1 VLRYTVCETRCNLY
15 VQHTMTHASIFEQ
28 FAAAHP
34 DCGVTFDVDEKY
46 MGDWLMRAGPD
57 DAPLALARPKTSA
70 QVAQILACCNRH
82 GIAVVPQGGL
92 TGLTGGAVP
101 SRGAVLL
108 SLERMAQIEAVDPV
122 AQTIIVDAGVPLQRI
137 QEAADDAGLMFPLD
151 IGSRGTCQ
159 IGGNLSTN
167 AGGNRVLRYGMAR
180 AMVLG
185 LEAVLADGTIVSSM
199 NQMLKNNA
207 GFDLKQ
213 VFIGSEGTLGIITR
227 VVLRLVPRPRTMAVS
242 LASFADYAACEAY
255 LALARDR
262 LGDALSAFEVMW
274 PDFYD
279 RACARK
285 ASAPPLPPGA
295 GAYALIEISTSDDGA
310 QGRMEAYLET
320 ALTAGLVDDAI
331 VAQSEAQTRAIWAI
345 RDMGGELI
353 RAYDPVGNFDVS
365 VATSQIGAFVTRC
378 RATLEARWPGIKTI
392 FFGHVCDG
400 NVHLIAGGFAQ
411 DQLEAVEMAVYEVT
425 RDHAGSI
432 SAEHGIGLHK
442 RDHLHL
448 SRSRE
453 EIDLMRVMKKAFD
466 PRGILNPGK
475 VLA

>member
-1 VLRYTVCETRCNLY
+1 LY
-15 VQHTMTHASIFEQ
+15 VLCPMTHRETLEAL
-28 FAAAHP
+28 ATRLP
-34 DCGVTFDVDEKY
+34 DCGLTFDVSDKH

-57 DAPLALARPKTSA
+57 DVPLALARPRTSA
-70 QVAQILACCNRH
+70 DVSELLRTCNAH

-101 SRGAVLL
+101 SNGALL
-108 SLERMAQIEAVDPV
+108 ISMERMAQIDSVDTV
-122 AQTIIVDAGVPLQRI
+122 AQTIIVGAGVPLQRI
-137 QEAADDAGLMFPLD
+137 QEAADEAGLMFPLD

-180 AMVLG
+180 ALVLG

-199 NQMLKNNA
+199 NRMLKNNA

-227 VVLRLVPRPRTMAVS
+227 VVLRLVPKPRAMAVS
-242 LASFADYAACEAY
+242 LASFADYPQCERY
-255 LALARDR
+255 LALAREQ

-274 PDFYD
+274 PEFYE
-279 RACARK
+279 RAAERK
-285 ASAPPLPPGA
+285 TGTPPLPVGA
-295 GAYALIEISTSDDGA
+295 GAYALVEVSTSDDGA
-310 QGRMEAYLET
+310 QAQMDSFLES
-320 ALTAGLVDDAI
+320 ALNAGMVSDAV
-331 VAQSEAQTRAIWAI
+331 VAQSEAQTQAIWGL
-345 RDMGGELI
+345 RDMGGDLI
-353 RAYDPVGNFDVS
+353 QTFSPVGNFDVS
-365 VATSQIGAFVTRC
+365 VATSRINAFVAATR
-378 RATLEARWPGIKTI
+378 ARLLAGWPGIEMI

-400 NVHLIAGGFAQ
+400 NVHLIAGGFGE
-411 DQLEAVEMAVYEVT
+411 DQLERVELAVYEVA
-425 RDHAGSI
+425 RDHDGSI

-448 SRSRE
+448 SRNE
-453 EIDLMRVMKKAFD
+453 AEIALMRRMKAAFD
-466 PRGILNPGK
+466 PKNILNPGK

>member
-1 VLRYTVCETRCNLY
+1 
-15 VQHTMTHASIFEQ
+15 MTHTQALTAL
-28 FAAAHP
+28 AAQHP
-34 DCGVTFDVDEKY
+34 DCGLTFDISEKHL
-46 MGDWLMRAGPD
+46 GDWLMRAGPD
-57 DAPLALARPKTSA
+57 DVPLALARPKTSEA
-70 QVAQILACCNRH
+70 VSHLLRLCNEH
-82 GIAVVPQGGL
+82 AIPVVPQGGL

-101 SRGAVLL
+101 SKGALL
-108 SLERMAQIEAVDPV
+108 ISLERMTSVEPVDV
-122 AQTIIVDAGVPLQRI
+122 AAQTIVVEAGVPLQRI

-199 NQMLKNNA
+199 NRMLKNNA

-227 VVLRLVPRPRTMAVS
+227 VVLRLAPKPRAMAVS
-242 LASFADYAACEAY
+242 LASFADYPQCEHY
-255 LALARDR
+255 LALARER

-274 PDFYD
+274 PDFYE
-279 RACARK
+279 RASARK
-285 ASAPPLPPGA
+285 SGTPPLPVGA
-295 GAYALIEISTSDDGA
+295 GAYALVEISTSDDSA
-310 QGRMEAYLET
+310 QNQLQAFLEA
-320 ALTAGLVDDAI
+320 ALDADIVTDAI
-331 VAQSEAQTRAIWAI
+331 VAQSEAQTLAIWGI

-353 RAYDPVGNFDVS
+353 QSFSPAGNFDIS
-365 VATSQIGAFVTRC
+365 VATSRIQSFVTTC
-378 RATLEARWPGIKTI
+378 RARLEAGWPGVETI

-400 NVHLIAGGFAQ
+400 NVHLIAGGFAA
-411 DQLEAVEMAVYEVT
+411 DQLEPVELAVYEVA
-425 RDHAGSI
+425 RDHEGSI

-448 SRSRE
+448 SRTDA
-453 EIDLMRVMKKAFD
+453 EIALMRRMKTAFD
-466 PRGILNPGK
+466 PKNILNPGK

>member
-1 VLRYTVCETRCNLY
+1 LY
-15 VQHTMTHASIFEQ
+15 VLPPMTHRETLEAL
-28 FAAAHP
+28 AARLP
-34 DCGVTFDVDEKY
+34 DCGLTFEVSDKH
-46 MGDWLMRAGPD
+46 MGDWLMRAGPGD
-57 DAPLALARPKTSA
+57 VPLALARPKTSA
-70 QVAQILACCNRH
+70 QVSELLRTCNEY

-101 SRGAVLL
+101 SRGALL
-108 SLERMAQIEAVDPV
+108 ISMERMVQIESVDAV
-122 AQTIIVDAGVPLQRI
+122 AQTIIVEAGVPLQRI

-180 AMVLG
+180 ALVLG

-199 NQMLKNNA
+199 NRMLKNNA

-227 VVLRLVPRPRTMAVS
+227 VVLRLVPKPRAMAVS
-242 LASFADYAACEAY
+242 LASFADYPQCERY
-255 LALARDR
+255 LALAREQ

-274 PDFYD
+274 PEFYE

-285 ASAPPLPPGA
+285 SGTPPLPVGA
-295 GAYALIEISTSDDGA
+295 GAYALVEISTSDDSA
-310 QGRMEAYLET
+310 QVQLERFLEAALE
-320 ALTAGLVDDAI
+320 AGIVEDAV
-331 VAQSEAQTRAIWAI
+331 VAQSEQQTLAIWGI

-353 RAYDPVGNFDVS
+353 QSYAPVGNFDVS
-365 VATSQIGAFVTRC
+365 VATSRIHSFVTQC
-378 RATLEARWPGIKTI
+378 RARLEAGWPGVATI

-400 NVHLIAGGFAQ
+400 NVHLIAGGFAD
-411 DQLEAVEMAVYEVT
+411 DQLEPVELAVYEVA
-425 RDHAGSI
+425 RDHDGSI

-448 SRSRE
+448 SRTQA
-453 EIDLMRVMKKAFD
+453 EIALMRRMKVAFD
-466 PRGILNPGK
+466 PGNILNPGK
-475 VLA
+475 VLG